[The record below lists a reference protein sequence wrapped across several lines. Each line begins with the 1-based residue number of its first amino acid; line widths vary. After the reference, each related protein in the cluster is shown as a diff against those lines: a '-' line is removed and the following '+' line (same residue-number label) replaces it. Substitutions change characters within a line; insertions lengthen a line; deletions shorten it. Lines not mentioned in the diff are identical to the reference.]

1 MSNMSN
7 MSNVFR
13 SPHAFC
19 FVALMIVAAPLH
31 ADDDRWTSDLAAAKA
46 EAGQSQRDLLL
57 DFTGSDWCVPCR
69 RLKAEVFDQVVFRNE
84 APKSFVLVKLDY
96 PRTTELPPAVAK
108 QNEAMKK
115 RYNIRSFPTI
125 MLTDE
130 QARPYAIMSPYDD
143 ETPGEYL
150 KKLLA
155 LRDEYRKPRDAA
167 FTQAAEASDDLEK
180 AKLLDEGLRHLDPA
194 LIVPGYQQT
203 VAQIIAL
210 DAENKADLRGKYQ
223 SLAQFSQVRELLD
236 ELLAKNAGDRIKA
249 IDELMAKTNL
259 TAQPLQE
266 LHFERARA
274 LFELKRLEDAK
285 AALTAAHEAAPHSP
299 RAGQIEKI
307 QKQLGG

>member
-1 MSNMSN
+1 MTRNL
-7 MSNVFR
+7 
-13 SPHAFC
+13 HKTLYLAC
-19 FVALMIVAAPLH
+19 LAALLIAAPFAH
-31 ADDDRWTSDLAAAKA
+31 ADDDRWTTDLETAKA
-46 EAGQSQRDLLL
+46 EAAESQRDLLL

-96 PRTTELPPAVAK
+96 PRTTELPADVAK

-115 RYNIRSFPTI
+115 RYNIRTFPTI
-125 MLTDE
+125 MLADA

-167 FTQAAEASDDLEK
+167 FAKAAEASDDLEK

-194 LIVPGYQQT
+194 LIAPGYQKT

-210 DAENKADLRGKYQ
+210 DAENKAGLRGRYQ
-223 SLAQFSQVRELLD
+223 SLAQFSQLRAALD
-236 ELLAKNAGDRIKA
+236 ELLAKDAGERIKA
-249 IDELMAKTNL
+249 IDALMKEVEL

-285 AALTAAHEAAPHSP
+285 AALQAAHEAAPHAP